1 MKVHRTPA
9 LHPFPD
15 LTQPDV
21 AFPRYPAGEIDPNL
35 VVRCARGARGDVV
48 IGRSSTQA
56 AVAASRLERVGSRA
70 PNWSLDRAAWE
81 QIGSR
86 ACNAVH
92 RPHSAVQCCHWYLWT
107 ARPQAEQHVSHSSKG
122 SWTQPDW
129 HASFPDIAL
138 QAGLRVLDH
147 CWTWGAHARELL
159 HRCRCQPDPFLLLAL
174 HRRLEGVYL
183 KALDLGELMDRAR
196 QAVVVHAQGILK
208 DDPEAELP
216 VSMALNRPQRL
227 GVRPCLHA
235 CKAAVRMVRAQGW
248 HAVAHVAWHGMRVPP
263 PRSRPCLP
271 FHAAVLLELER
282 KERISWNRPAR
293 GGWLP
298 VEWDPM
304 PLPSNS
310 AVCGAGPALLLLFAA
325 LAQVTGSSSRAA

>member
-1 MKVHRTPA
+1 M
-9 LHPFPD
+9 
-15 LTQPDV
+15 
-21 AFPRYPAGEIDPNL
+21 
-35 VVRCARGARGDVV
+35 
-48 IGRSSTQA
+48 
-56 AVAASRLERVGSRA
+56 
-70 PNWSLDRAAWE
+70 
-81 QIGSR
+81 
-86 ACNAVH
+86 
-92 RPHSAVQCCHWYLWT
+92 
-107 ARPQAEQHVSHSSKG
+107 
-122 SWTQPDW
+122 
-129 HASFPDIAL
+129 
-138 QAGLRVLDH
+138 LDH
-147 CWTWGAHARELL
+147 RWTWGAHARELL

-282 KERISWNRPAR
+282 KERISWNRPR
-293 GGWLP
+293 TRWL
-298 VEWDPM
+298 
-304 PLPSNS
+304 
-310 AVCGAGPALLLLFAA
+310 AA
-325 LAQVTGSSSRAA
+325 C